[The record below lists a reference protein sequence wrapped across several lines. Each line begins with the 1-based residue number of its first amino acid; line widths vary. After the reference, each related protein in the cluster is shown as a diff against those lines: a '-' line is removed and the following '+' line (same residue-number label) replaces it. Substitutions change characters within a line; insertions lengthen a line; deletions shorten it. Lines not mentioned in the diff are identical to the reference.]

1 MQLLLLLV
9 TTPAPPHMWGGSRAG
24 ATGLPAPPRGGG
36 WGVETAWCHRLL
48 LLLLSGSWAGGVEP
62 TPRLVPH
69 GWGGGGGG
77 LWLAANLEG
86 RRRPHPRKVG
96 SELIYGINIAVVDT
110 TSSAGLGGVLI
121 PHTMALFVFSR
132 QGI

>member
-1 MQLLLLLV
+1 MLLLLLLV
-9 TTPAPPHMWGGSRAG
+9 TPPAPPHMWGSSRAG

-62 TPRLVPH
+62 TPLLVPH

-77 LWLAANLEG
+77 GYGWLLTWRGGDVRTLG
-86 RRRPHPRKVG
+86 R
-96 SELIYGINIAVVDT
+96 LAIYYYLQLT
-110 TSSAGLGGVLI
+110 TLGLTFFIDFL
-121 PHTMALFVFSR
+121 
-132 QGI
+132 

>member
-1 MQLLLLLV
+1 MLLLLLLV
-9 TTPAPPHMWGGSRAG
+9 TPPAPPHMWGSSRAG

-62 TPRLVPH
+62 TPLLVPH
-69 GWGGGGGG
+69 GWGG

-96 SELIYGINIAVVDT
+96 SELIFKIILLYYKIIYY
-110 TSSAGLGGVLI
+110 SSR
-121 PHTMALFVFSR
+121 SS
-132 QGI
+132 

>member
-1 MQLLLLLV
+1 MLLLLLLV
-9 TTPAPPHMWGGSRAG
+9 TPPAPPHMWGSSRAG

-62 TPRLVPH
+62 TPLLVPH

-77 LWLAANLEG
+77 
-86 RRRPHPRKVG
+86 VM
-96 SELIYGINIAVVDT
+96 
-110 TSSAGLGGVLI
+110 AGCYLGGEVTSAPEEGWLDPELTRATHVPKKVQSKTTFI
-121 PHTMALFVFSR
+121 LS
-132 QGI
+132 IY

>member
-1 MQLLLLLV
+1 MLLLLLLV
-9 TTPAPPHMWGGSRAG
+9 TPPAPPHMWGSSRAG

-62 TPRLVPH
+62 TPLLVPH
-69 GWGGGGGG
+69 GWGGEGGG

-96 SELIYGINIAVVDT
+96 SELGRLARNCGRLA
-110 TSSAGLGGVLI
+110 
-121 PHTMALFVFSR
+121 R
-132 QGI
+132 N